1 MLSFL
6 ASLLG
11 LLLAVAGLLLAGLSV
26 QLNSGALVN
35 GLFLGIPAL
44 VLGPAGYFVSRSHTA
59 SARDNTTTTTAA
71 SWLGVAATVA
81 GATTTLILL
90 VVELELIFGPPPS

>member
-44 VLGPAGYFVSRSHTA
+44 ALGPVGYFVSRSQTA
-59 SARDNTTTTTAA
+59 SARDTTTTAA